1 MNIQNSLHTWYFWIG
16 FQVFL
21 FICLIAFGFLQG
33 SGSVIPGGF
42 ERVLEYSLLVIIGF
56 PLGILFFVGIG
67 DSQSLPGLFT
77 FVLVPLYYIF
87 AVASVYHIIHKR
99 VYWQYAALALFIV
112 MMLNFI
118 GCSQVVEFP
127 VFYT

>member
-16 FQVFL
+16 FQIFL

-33 SGSVIPGGF
+33 SGSVIPGSF
-42 ERVLEYSLLVIIGF
+42 ERVLVYFLPVIIGF
-56 PLGILFFVGIG
+56 PLGILFFVGVG
-67 DSQSLPGLFT
+67 DWQNLPGLFT
-77 FVLVPLYYIF
+77 FVLVPLYYVF
-87 AVASVYHIIHKR
+87 AIASVYHIIHKR
-99 VYWQYAALALFIV
+99 AHWQYAALALFIV

-127 VFYT
+127 IFYT